1 MSYYITGGTFDTYPG
16 TRPMEKL
23 MQSAVAQDVS
33 KTPEEMIREEFEWC
47 MVIVREIMEV
57 ERNKDIKWISENE
70 RKLRTLFVFFLLE
83 RFNKKQISQLLNI
96 PAPYLYDRD
105 LPRIK
110 RAAISIGLIDKDD
123 LSREHNLQ
131 GNGQR

>member
-1 MSYYITGGTFDTYPG
+1 
-16 TRPMEKL
+16 MEKL

>member
-57 ERNKDIKWISENE
+57 ERNKDIKWISKNE
-70 RKLRTLFVFFLLE
+70 RKLRALFVFFLLE

-105 LPRIK
+105 MPRIK
-110 RAAISIGLIDKDD
+110 RAALKAGLVKEEE
-123 LSREHNLQ
+123 LSGQHNL
-131 GNGQR
+131 NGKI